1 MVIYSFFTSIASL
14 DPQKTQ
20 WIKKDRRA
28 PFPSGRVETQS
39 HIFCPQAQ
47 CRVVLFCSVSPP
59 YCSHVPSAMPGN
71 RESLCLLCSTH
82 SHMQNAL
89 PSRGK
94 ERSII
99 DIVHICQCVETV
111 KSRLSFII
119 AVLKFSTDHTSA
131 SFLHPGRQPLPIIGT
146 PMCIGQT
153 KPTATGNTPKYQTI
167 FLHNNSL
174 SVTSQCV

>member
-1 MVIYSFFTSIASL
+1 MPHLILRRLNELRKIGEPHFQVAEWKPRAIYSVPKLSVV
-14 DPQKTQ
+14 
-20 WIKKDRRA
+20 W
-28 PFPSGRVETQS
+28 
-39 HIFCPQAQ
+39 FCFA
-47 CRVVLFCSVSPP
+47 LFSPP
-59 YCSHVPSAMPGN
+59 YCSHVPSTMHPTE
-71 RESLCLLCSTH
+71 RSLCLLCSTH

-94 ERSII
+94 ERFII

-153 KPTATGNTPKYQTI
+153 KPTAMGNTPKYQTI